1 MFFPNFLLH
10 SCVPSR
16 LLHPFYISPSSRL
29 LHFFYFFSFFV
40 LLSGSH
46 WFFQTPPF
54 RLTFSFVCLTF
65 HLHFFLVLSNVSSIV
80 DQPRSAHHP
89 YQPRSVRIIAS
100 QKKKK
105 EKKKVITLNSLV
117 VWPEITLPTRGLKS
131 VTLPI

>member
-1 MFFPNFLLH
+1 MFFPNFFLH
-10 SCVPSR
+10 TRVPSR
-16 LLHPFYISPSSRL
+16 FLHPFYISPSSRL

-46 WFFQTPPF
+46 WFFHTPPF
-54 RLTFSFVCLTF
+54 RLTFSFICLTF

-80 DQPRSAHHP
+80 DQPKSAHHP

-117 VWPEITLPTRGLKS
+117 VWPEITLPTCGLKS
-131 VTLPI
+131 VTLPT